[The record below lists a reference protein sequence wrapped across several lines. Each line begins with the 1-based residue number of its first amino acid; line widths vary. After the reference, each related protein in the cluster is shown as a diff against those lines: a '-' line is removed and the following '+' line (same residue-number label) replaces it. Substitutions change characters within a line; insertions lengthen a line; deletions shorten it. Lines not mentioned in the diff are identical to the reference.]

1 MIYGYKYEPLLI
13 RVPTWIDRRY
23 EIQGYDAD
31 NLYPQRA
38 KEAKNRSYTAKI
50 ACARYAEFLNGEGFT
65 DQKLASL
72 VINRKGHTANDFL
85 DHVCNS
91 ASWANGFFFHIGYNL
106 NYKINSVKVLDFEFN
121 RFGLP
126 DDDGNFDLIKYSTNW
141 ERNPYK
147 NLTAAIEI
155 SDYHVFNPDPAV
167 VAKEMEC
174 AGGIMNYKGQI
185 FYWTP
190 EEGQYPKA
198 TFDTVF
204 DQAQTQA
211 EIGIFDLA
219 MEQNGFTARH
229 AIFYPSKF
237 ETKKEEQDFK
247 DGVNSF
253 QGQGGGGALII
264 ENPDGTLKA
273 SDMIT
278 SLQMQNTGDL
288 HVSVDKRVRD
298 AIRVAFGMPA
308 EIIGELPETGMFN
321 KQQLEDA
328 YIYYNSVTRSMRNMI
343 SRQMKRVFDHWYMP
357 ITQDFSIVE
366 QQYTLDSSKKTN
378 ALGDDQVISQEQA
391 TAQSQLKGSVG
402 GVQGILQIQDSVSKG
417 ITGYE
422 SGVAML
428 VEIYGFKQDVARKM
442 LGNPKPTIA
451 NG

>member
-13 RVPTWIDRRY
+13 RVPTWIDKRY
-23 EIQGYDAD
+23 QIQGYDAD

-50 ACARYAEFLNGEGFT
+50 ACSRYAEFLKGDGFT

-72 VINRKGHTANDFL
+72 VINRKGHTANDLL
-85 DHVCNS
+85 DKTCDES
-91 ASWANGFFFHIGYNL
+91 SWANGFYFHIGYNL
-106 NYKINSVKVLDFEFN
+106 NYKINSVKQINFEFN

-126 DDDGNFDLIKYSTNW
+126 DQDGDFSQIKYSTNW

-147 NLTAAIEI
+147 NINPEIEI
-155 SDYHVFNPDPAV
+155 CDYPVFNPDPNV
-167 VAKEMEC
+167 VKQQIED
-174 AGGIMNYKGQI
+174 AGGILNYKGQI

-204 DQAQTQA
+204 DQTQTQA

-219 MEQNGFTARH
+219 MEQNGFKAGH
-229 AIFYPSKF
+229 AMLYPGKF
-237 ETKKEEQDFK
+237 ESTQEEQRFK

-253 QGQGGGGALII
+253 TGQGSGGMLII
-264 ENPDGTLKA
+264 ENPDGNIKA

-308 EIIGELPETGMFN
+308 EIIGEMPEQGMFN
-321 KQQLEDA
+321 QQQMQDA
-328 YIYYNSVTRSMRNMI
+328 YIYYNTVTRSMRTTI
-343 SRQMKRVFDHWYMP
+343 SRQMKKIFDHWYMP

-366 QQYTLDSSKKTN
+366 QKYAVGATVPAPAAQTKT
-378 ALGDDQVISQEQA
+378 
-391 TAQSQLKGSVG
+391 
-402 GVQGILQIQDSVSKG
+402 
-417 ITGYE
+417 
-422 SGVAML
+422 
-428 VEIYGFKQDVARKM
+428 
-442 LGNPKPTIA
+442 A